1 MFLFRF
7 LFNCSY
13 VKRYSN
19 DFSKYE
25 KRRFCII
32 LKFDFKKLLLSLIP
46 VWEDVTVR
54 EPFYLFRENFY
65 PSSNVFF
72 LFTQIL
78 WIPVSL
84 VSATMPA
91 LTTET
96 AATITSLSV
105 T

>member
-1 MFLFRF
+1 ML
-7 LFNCSY
+7 Y
-13 VKRYSN
+13 Y
-19 DFSKYE
+19 
-25 KRRFCII
+25 
-32 LKFDFKKLLLSLIP
+32 LKFDFKELLLSLIP

-54 EPFYLFRENFY
+54 EPFYLFRKNFY

-84 VSATMPA
+84 VSVTMPA

-96 AATITSLSV
+96 AATIISPSV